1 MDRPR
6 EAVRRWRRVR
16 ARWGSLKRAPGGV
29 GLTASQRTNPL
40 TMVATAEEYPEAL
53 LTQDDFNSVRASF
66 RELAKK
72 TPPEQMPRFETSCG
86 RGGVFV
92 FVATDQRSK
101 ELLLNKL
108 ATLEFGAR
116 NSGWQG

>member
-1 MDRPR
+1 MAEGTGPLG
-6 EAVRRWRRVR
+6 EPQKGARRGR
-16 ARWGSLKRAPGGV
+16 AHRLPKDEPPDHGG
-29 GLTASQRTNPL
+29 
-40 TMVATAEEYPEAL
+40 TAEEYPEAL